1 MVKIESTSLSR
12 STALSK
18 SKKANSPGTSFSNT
32 FVGGAKTSQTE
43 GKMDA
48 DKIAGIQAPEGIFQ
62 IQEISDAL
70 GSRRKT
76 MERGETL
83 LNGLDL
89 LKIQLLGGRVSKS
102 SLEQLKKLL
111 DDQHAHSI
119 DIELESVLKEIELR
133 VQVELAKL
141 EQTET
146 N

>member
-12 STALSK
+12 SNALSK
-18 SKKANSPGTSFSNT
+18 SKKASSPGTSFSNT
-32 FVGGAKTSQTE
+32 FVSSAQTNQTD
-43 GKMDA
+43 GKMDT
-48 DKIAGIQAPEGIFQ
+48 DKIAAIQAPDGIFQ

-83 LNGLDL
+83 LNKLDL
-89 LKIQLLGGRVSKS
+89 LKVQLLNGYVSKS
-102 SLEQLKKLL
+102 SLQQLKNLI
-111 DDQHAHSI
+111 DEQHAQSI
-119 DIELESVLKEIELR
+119 DTELESVLKEIELR

-141 EQTET
+141 EQSET

>member
-18 SKKANSPGTSFSNT
+18 SKKASSPGTSFSNT
-32 FVGGAKTSQTE
+32 FVSSAKTNQTD

-48 DKIAGIQAPEGIFQ
+48 DKIAGIQAPDGIFQ

-70 GSRRKT
+70 GSRRKS

-89 LKIQLLGGRVSKS
+89 LKVQLLNGHVSKS
-102 SLEQLKKLL
+102 SLQHLKKLI
-111 DDQHAHSI
+111 DEQHAQSI
-119 DIELESVLKEIELR
+119 DPELESVLKEIELR

-141 EQTET
+141 EQSKT

>member
-32 FVGGAKTSQTE
+32 FVSGAKTSQTE
-43 GKMDA
+43 GKMDT

-141 EQTET
+141 EQAET